1 MKMKSE
7 GGRPTKKPSK
17 DILEKLYIS
26 EGLTAKEIAEKY
38 GVSES
43 TVRGWIYKAR
53 KSEREVFADEK

>member
-7 GGRPTKKPSK
+7 GGRPTKRPSN

-26 EGLTAKEIAEKY
+26 DDLTAKEIAEKY
-38 GVSES
+38 GVLES

-53 KSEREVFADEK
+53 KFEREGAKDG